1 MLENIFLL
9 KRKWIKVHGNNRPG
23 VAWPYELSPLSVRV
37 RLSSGYAGV
46 DTTHTRLRKICMSD
60 LLTPFFFQLTL
71 YAKCILLHKQDMHL
85 VVLIHILHWPC
96 VCVTLLQ
103 EHLAHSTDTKVERLD
118 A

>member
-37 RLSSGYAGV
+37 RLSSGYACV

-60 LLTPFFFQLTL
+60 LLTPFF
-71 YAKCILLHKQDMHL
+71 
-85 VVLIHILHWPC
+85 
-96 VCVTLLQ
+96 
-103 EHLAHSTDTKVERLD
+103 STDTLCKVHFASQTGYAPGGVNPHSSL
-118 A
+118 AVCVCYTLTGTSGSFN